1 MAAARAS
8 GISGEEN
15 LGESSDYPDKNN
27 EIRAVDPKVQEAQ
40 EKEDRSWTFVQ
51 PRNRFRRNMHKSDM
65 HAQQGPKPSQNI
77 TL

>member
-27 EIRAVDPKVQEAQ
+27 EIRAVDPKVQEA
-40 EKEDRSWTFVQ
+40 
-51 PRNRFRRNMHKSDM
+51 
-65 HAQQGPKPSQNI
+65 
-77 TL
+77 